1 MYLAV
6 DIGGTKVLLAS
17 FDENGATKSMKRFA
31 TPDTYAEFLEKF
43 KTILPSLGQNNYKFA
58 GVAIPGAVDRKN
70 GVGLKFGN
78 LSWQNV
84 PIKKDLEDI
93 VGAPVSL
100 ENDAKAAGLYEALNV
115 INDFKKVLYVTI
127 GTGIGIA
134 VIIDDVID
142 TTINDLGGNI
152 YMVNYSGVE
161 QPWESFASGSV
172 IKKRFGKKA
181 SDITDVSAWQ
191 EIASNIAVGLAQL
204 INENRPDAVIIGG
217 GAAKHFERYG
227 ELLKNYL
234 PNQLS
239 NGVNMPAI
247 LPAKRPEEAV
257 IYGCFELAKT
267 SYERAD

>member
-17 FDENGATKSMKRFA
+17 FDENGEVRSEKRFA
-31 TPDTYAEFLEKF
+31 TPGTYGEFIEKF
-43 KTILPSLGQNNYKFA
+43 KAVLPSLGQKTYKMA
-58 GVAIPGAVDRKN
+58 GVAIPGAVDRQN
-70 GVGLKFGN
+70 GVGIQFGN

-84 PIKKDLEDI
+84 PIKKDLESI
-93 VGAPVSL
+93 VEAPVSL

-115 INDFKKVLYVTI
+115 INEFKKVLYITI

-134 VIIDDVID
+134 VIINGVID

-152 YMVNYSGVE
+152 YMVDYDGGKRS
-161 QPWESFASGSV
+161 WESFASGSA

-181 SDITDVSAWQ
+181 SEITDTAAWQ
-191 EIASNIAVGLAQL
+191 EIADNFAVGIAQL
-204 INENRPDAVIIGG
+204 IGENQPEAVILGG

-227 ELLKNYL
+227 ELLRNSVRANL
-234 PNQLS
+234 ADNANL
-239 NGVNMPAI
+239 PAI

-257 IYGCFELAKT
+257 IYGCYELAKYK
-267 SYERAD
+267 YELAN